1 MLVKVRY
8 KDALLGSKEG
18 DRSVVR
24 TMSRS
29 LAQLLNECVF
39 SGMTVG
45 DLGFETFH
53 CDSYT

>member
-29 LAQLLNECVF
+29 LAQLLNECV
-39 SGMTVG
+39 GWLVG

>member
-18 DRSVVR
+18 DRSVVQ

-39 SGMTVG
+39 SGMTVA

-53 CDSYT
+53 CGSYT